1 MLSVNPAECEP
12 RQIYKLMTGIIVP
25 RPVALVSTINSHGV
39 ANLAPFSFFSG
50 VGSAPPT
57 VLFCPALRPSGSDQ
71 AGERKDTLRNVEE
84 TGEFV
89 INVVPEA
96 LVAAANAA
104 AAEVAPGWTSFN
116 WRDSPRF
123 QPGRQAAQ
131 SGRVAGANGVPPHPG
146 HLHRPRSGQRV
157 IVLGEVMRFHL
168 RADLVE
174 DFRVDPGGLD
184 AVGRMAGNTW
194 VRTRDR
200 IELVRPDRAP
210 GFPLQAACLARLERR
225 VETRHNGRIPVCVSG
240 GNKPAAPVA
249 PEPAFSVR
257 ASFLLL
263 VLPPPRGQDLHFV
276 VRIPRSRWVLG
287 TFSQLCSLGIASAG
301 GLGGRNSGGAV
312 TSVGE
317 VTCPSNRAGGVGV
330 GA

>member
-104 AAEVAPGWTSFN
+104 AAEVAPGVDEFQLAGLTAIPSLAVKPP
-116 WRDSPRF
+116 RVGESP
-123 QPGRQAAQ
+123 AQ
-131 SGRVAGANGVPPHPG
+131 MECRLIQVIYTGHAPASG
-146 HLHRPRSGQRV
+146 V

-184 AVGRMAGNTW
+184 AVGRMAGNSW
-194 VRTRDR
+194 VRTHDL
-200 IELVRPDRAP
+200 IDFVRP
-210 GFPLQAACLARLERR
+210 
-225 VETRHNGRIPVCVSG
+225 
-240 GNKPAAPVA
+240 K
-249 PEPAFSVR
+249 
-257 ASFLLL
+257 
-263 VLPPPRGQDLHFV
+263 
-276 VRIPRSRWVLG
+276 
-287 TFSQLCSLGIASAG
+287 
-301 GLGGRNSGGAV
+301 
-312 TSVGE
+312 
-317 VTCPSNRAGGVGV
+317 
-330 GA
+330 